1 MEDECV
7 GMYYILFYLSFVKR
21 GEFIQAEVDPLLFLW
36 KVQKWIFNQR
46 IICSFLYSNWKWF
59 YVKRST
65 LVWLEVSVLGSGP
78 IGAFRVAE
86 RLDTSAVF

>member
-36 KVQKWIFNQR
+36 KVQKWICYQR
-46 IICSFLYSNWKWF
+46 IICFLYSN
-59 YVKRST
+59 
-65 LVWLEVSVLGSGP
+65 
-78 IGAFRVAE
+78 
-86 RLDTSAVF
+86 

>member
-46 IICSFLYSNWKWF
+46 IICSFLIAI
-59 YVKRST
+59 
-65 LVWLEVSVLGSGP
+65 GSDFMWS
-78 IGAFRVAE
+78 A
-86 RLDTSAVF
+86 RLLYG